1 MFGVCAVFSAG
12 AQVFAV
18 KTWGVLASYD
28 DYSGSVTGVK
38 FGKSASFLVRK
49 KCAWFGCMPLTV
61 SLSIPLVSTLFYVL
75 FFYYV
80 ACETAF
86 LSLFFLRRQQNCLAK
101 YSS

>member
-1 MFGVCAVFSAG
+1 MFGACAMFSAG

-49 KCAWFGCMPLTV
+49 KRAWCGCMPLSV
-61 SLSIPLVSTLFYVL
+61 SLSFPLVST
-75 FFYYV
+75 
-80 ACETAF
+80 
-86 LSLFFLRRQQNCLAK
+86 FFLCFFLLRRV
-101 YSS
+101 